1 LSDKPTG
8 SDKPIN
14 IGGQAVIEGVMM
26 RAPGSFA
33 IAVRRKD
40 GEIAV
45 RRQKITIDHNRLFK
59 KPIFRGMV
67 GLYDALV
74 LGIKAIN
81 FSAEHS
87 GDADEKIT
95 KKESFFGLLLG
106 LILGVFLFVF
116 APLWITEF
124 LKRFFSLIE
133 KSFFIYNAVDGVIR
147 VIFFLVYIIII
158 SRMKDIQR
166 VFEYHGAEHKS
177 IFTYEAGLPLTV
189 ENAKGMSRFHP
200 RCGTSFLLIVMIVA
214 IIIFSL
220 IPKDSAFIIKLS
232 SRVVL
237 LPLIAGV
244 SYEML
249 KLSARFKNNF
259 FVKILIVPG
268 LWLQRLTTREPDE
281 KELEVA
287 IASIKVALSEE
298 EERLDN
304 LQYV

>member
-1 LSDKPTG
+1 LTENK
-8 SDKPIN
+8 IN

-33 IAVRRKD
+33 IAVRRQD

-45 RRQKITIDHNRLFK
+45 RRQPIAIDHSKLFK

-74 LGIKAIN
+74 LGIKALN

-87 GDADEKIT
+87 GSEDEKIT
-95 KKESFFGLLLG
+95 KKESFLGLALGLLLG
-106 LILGVFLFVF
+106 LAIFVF

-124 LKRFFSLIE
+124 LKRFFPVI
-133 KSFFIYNAVDGVIR
+133 KDSFLVFNAVDGVIR
-147 VIFFLVYIIII
+147 VIFFLAYIVII
-158 SRMKDIQR
+158 SRMKDIRR

-177 IFTYEAGLPLTV
+177 IFAYEAGLALTV

-214 IIIFSL
+214 IIIFSM

-232 SRVVL
+232 SRIVL
-237 LPLIAGV
+237 LPLIAGL
-244 SYEML
+244 SYEAL
-249 KLSARFKNNF
+249 KLSAKFKDNF
-259 FVKILIVPG
+259 IVKILITPG

-287 IASIKVALSEE
+287 IASINVALSKQD
-298 EERLDN
+298 ERLDK
-304 LQYV
+304 LLYV